1 MWQIKAVM
9 LLVILSL
16 GSSAF
21 SSPRITAISAI
32 LIDAQ
37 TGKVLYSK
45 NKDEKMHPA
54 STTKVMTAILLL
66 EKGNLQDKVKISK
79 SASERKVN
87 ESSIWLKEGEEVKVE
102 DLLYAILL
110 RSANDA
116 SVAVAEYI
124 SGSEEKFV
132 ALMNKKAKE
141 VGAKNTNFVNSY
153 GMTDENHYSTSYDLA
168 QIARYAVKNERFCE
182 IVKTGRKQIPWEG
195 NPWNRLLINRNK
207 LIKKY
212 PYGDGIKTGF
222 TREAGYCLVASA
234 TKDNWKLIA
243 VVLKSEN
250 MYEDAIELF
259 EYGYKNFKPQVFMNK
274 NYTVKIKKI
283 FTGKPRELK
292 IITQE
297 KAMIIL
303 SKKERPINDVRG
315 YLQLNK
321 IKLPVKKSEMVGKII
336 FRDENKKE
344 VASSP
349 VVAYNDVNKNWFLI
363 IVIYFLIAII
373 GKIMYNRVILHYAK
387 KRKR

>member
-1 MWQIKAVM
+1 MWQTAAM
-9 LLVILSL
+9 FLVILSL
-16 GSSAF
+16 GSRAF
-21 SSPRITAISAI
+21 SSPEITAISAI
-32 LIDAQ
+32 LVDAQ

-45 NKDEKMHPA
+45 NKDKKMHPA
-54 STTKVMTAILLL
+54 SITKIITAILLL

-79 SASERKVN
+79 NASERKVN

-116 SVAVAEYI
+116 SVAAAEYI
-124 SGSEEKFV
+124 SGSEEKFIS
-132 ALMNKKAKE
+132 LMNRKAKE

-153 GMTDENHYSTSYDLA
+153 GMTDEKHYSTSYDLA
-168 QIARYAVKNERFCE
+168 QIARYAVKDETFCE
-182 IVKTGRKQIPWEG
+182 IVKTGKKQIPWEG

-250 MYEDAIELF
+250 VYEDAIELF
-259 EYGYKNFKPQVFMNK
+259 EYGYKNFKPQIFMDK
-274 NYTVKIKKI
+274 NWTVKIKI
-283 FTGKPRELK
+283 FFTGKPRELK
-292 IITQE
+292 IVTRE
-297 KAMIIL
+297 KAMIVL
-303 SKKERPINDVRG
+303 SKKERPINVRG
-315 YLQLNK
+315 YLRLNK
-321 IKLPVKKSEMVGKII
+321 IKLPVKRGKVVGKVI

-344 VASSP
+344 ITSCP

-373 GKIMYNRVILHYAK
+373 GIGVLKICK
-387 KRKR
+387 KHFFVL